1 MYDATLSGHNL
12 VGEIASLGEIETTS
26 SELLI
31 SFKSDCDVTNKGFQA
46 VVEFVEKSTESNED
60 VETLSAPDYEL
71 DYTEI
76 TTAKTTTTYYPST
89 TTRLGKNADYTETK
103 LYVKLCI
110 IKTNNLSKVNF
121 FLFITF
127 EVVFK

>member
-46 VVEFVEKSTESNED
+46 VVEFVEKSPESNEN
-60 VETLSAPDYEL
+60 VETLNTPDYEP
-71 DYTEI
+71 DYKEI

-89 TTRLGKNADYTETK
+89 TTGQKIDYTETK
-103 LYVKLCI
+103 LYGKVFL
-110 IKTNNLSKVNF
+110 IKTNNLSKVSSF
-121 FLFITF
+121 CL
-127 EVVFK
+127 

>member
-1 MYDATLSGHNL
+1 M
-12 VGEIASLGEIETTS
+12 
-26 SELLI
+26 
-31 SFKSDCDVTNKGFQA
+31 
-46 VVEFVEKSTESNED
+46 
-60 VETLSAPDYEL
+60 ETLSAPDYEL

-103 LYVKLCI
+103 LYGKLCLT
-110 IKTNNLSKVNF
+110 KTNNLSKVNF